1 MLFQKKIDT
10 AFEKL
15 HEKKE
20 SSIEEEKKAG
30 RGEEP
35 SLEKHDLLAMFIA
48 AAGIFLP
55 AVLIVLGILA
65 LVGTFFFF
73 H

>member
-15 HEKKE
+15 HEEKE
-20 SSIEEEKKAG
+20 NSIEEDKKAG
-30 RGEEP
+30 RGEDP
-35 SLEKHDLLAMFIA
+35 GLEKHDLLAMFIA

-65 LVGTFFFF
+65 LVGALFFF